1 MKILELQSNRILEKF
16 GDSYNLQNDYVI
28 LSKFDEVCEV
38 KDILRINEDSFVD
51 CMSFDNSIRINP
63 NKSFDSMV
71 LRSLEYIDDEIREFE
86 AHIYTADNF
95 ILTVA
100 DDESF
105 IYKFMKNLILNR
117 AKSEKSTR
125 YILYKINQYIIR
137 EYIMNGFEFVEMLE
151 FIYKFMKNL
160 ILNRAKSE
168 KSTRYILYKINQYII
183 REYIM
188 NGFEFVE
195 MLEERILDIED
206 DMMEN
211 TNSSHIEEINKIRAI
226 ARKVVKN
233 IRPLIYITD
242 NAVSKD
248 VRFLKEVELEE
259 YSSHIEEIN
268 KIRAI
273 ARKVVKNIRPLI
285 YITDN
290 AVSKDVRF
298 LKEVELEE
306 YNDMQGIDF
315 GIDKLYEFSIATRD
329 LADKI

>member
-100 DDESF
+100 DDGSF

-125 YILYKINQYIIR
+125 Y
-137 EYIMNGFEFVEMLE
+137 V
-151 FIYKFMKNL
+151 
-160 ILNRAKSE
+160 
-168 KSTRYILYKINQYII
+168 LYKINQYII

-259 YSSHIEEIN
+259 Y
-268 KIRAI
+268 
-273 ARKVVKNIRPLI
+273 
-285 YITDN
+285 
-290 AVSKDVRF
+290 
-298 LKEVELEE
+298 
-306 YNDMQGIDF
+306 NDMQGIDF

-329 LADKI
+329 LADKLLDIYSSKVNEKTNSLITKLTILTAIAAPLTIITGVYGMNFKYMPELGMAYGYPITIGIMLLIILIGIHLFKKNGML

>member
-38 KDILRINEDSFVD
+38 KDILGINEDSFVD

-105 IYKFMKNLILNR
+105 IYKFMKILILNR

-137 EYIMNGFEFVEMLE
+137 EYIMNGFEFVEM
-151 FIYKFMKNL
+151 
-160 ILNRAKSE
+160 
-168 KSTRYILYKINQYII
+168 
-183 REYIM
+183 
-188 NGFEFVE
+188 V
-195 MLEERILDIED
+195 EERILDIED

-211 TNSSHIEEINKIRAI
+211 TN
-226 ARKVVKN
+226 
-233 IRPLIYITD
+233 
-242 NAVSKD
+242 
-248 VRFLKEVELEE
+248 
-259 YSSHIEEIN
+259 SSHIEEIN

-329 LADKI
+329 LADKLLDIYSSKINEKTNSLITKLTILTAIAAPLTIITGVYGMNFKYMPELGMAYGYPITIGIMLLIILIGIHLFKKNGML

>member
-1 MKILELQSNRILEKF
+1 MKILELQENLILNGF
-16 GDSYNLQNDYVI
+16 DAGYDSQRDYVI
-28 LSKFDEVCEV
+28 LSGLDEVCEV
-38 KDILRINEDSFVD
+38 KDILGINEDSFVD
-51 CMSFDNSIRINP
+51 CMSFDDSIRINP

-100 DDESF
+100 DDGSF

-125 YILYKINQYIIR
+125 Y
-137 EYIMNGFEFVEMLE
+137 V
-151 FIYKFMKNL
+151 
-160 ILNRAKSE
+160 
-168 KSTRYILYKINQYII
+168 LYKINQYII

-259 YSSHIEEIN
+259 Y
-268 KIRAI
+268 
-273 ARKVVKNIRPLI
+273 
-285 YITDN
+285 
-290 AVSKDVRF
+290 
-298 LKEVELEE
+298 
-306 YNDMQGIDF
+306 NDMQGIDF

-329 LADKI
+329 LADKLLDIYSSKVNEKTNSLITKLTILTAIAAPLTIITGVYGMNFKYMPELGMAYGYPITIGIMLLIILIGIHLFKKNGML

>member
-51 CMSFDNSIRINP
+51 CMSFDDSIRINP

-100 DDESF
+100 DDGSF

-125 YILYKINQYIIR
+125 Y
-137 EYIMNGFEFVEMLE
+137 V
-151 FIYKFMKNL
+151 
-160 ILNRAKSE
+160 
-168 KSTRYILYKINQYII
+168 LYKINQYII

-259 YSSHIEEIN
+259 Y
-268 KIRAI
+268 
-273 ARKVVKNIRPLI
+273 
-285 YITDN
+285 
-290 AVSKDVRF
+290 
-298 LKEVELEE
+298 
-306 YNDMQGIDF
+306 NDMQGIDF

-329 LADKI
+329 LADKLLDIYSSKINEKTNSLITKLTILTAIAAPLTIITGVYGMNFKYMPELGMAYGYPITIGIMLLIILIGIHLFKKNGML

>member
-1 MKILELQSNRILEKF
+1 MKILELQENKVLDGF
-16 GDSYNLQNDYVI
+16 DDGYDSQRDYVI
-28 LSKFDEVCEV
+28 LSRIDEVCEI
-38 KDILRINEDSFVD
+38 KDILGINEDSFVD
-51 CMSFDNSIRINP
+51 CMSFDDSIRINP

-100 DDESF
+100 DDGSF

-117 AKSEKSTR
+117 AKPEKSTR
-125 YILYKINQYIIR
+125 Y
-137 EYIMNGFEFVEMLE
+137 V
-151 FIYKFMKNL
+151 
-160 ILNRAKSE
+160 
-168 KSTRYILYKINQYII
+168 LYKINQYII

-259 YSSHIEEIN
+259 Y
-268 KIRAI
+268 
-273 ARKVVKNIRPLI
+273 
-285 YITDN
+285 
-290 AVSKDVRF
+290 
-298 LKEVELEE
+298 
-306 YNDMQGIDF
+306 NDMQGIDF

-329 LADKI
+329 LADKLLDIYSSKINEKTNSLITKLTILTAIAAPLTIITGVYGMNFKYMPELGMAYGYPITIGIMLLIILIGIHLFKKNGML

>member
-1 MKILELQSNRILEKF
+1 MKILELQENKVLDGF
-16 GDSYNLQNDYVI
+16 DDGYDSQRDYVI
-28 LSKFDEVCEV
+28 LSGLDEVCEV
-38 KDILRINEDSFVD
+38 KDILGINEDSFVD
-51 CMSFDNSIRINP
+51 CMSFDDSIRINP

-125 YILYKINQYIIR
+125 Y
-137 EYIMNGFEFVEMLE
+137 V
-151 FIYKFMKNL
+151 
-160 ILNRAKSE
+160 
-168 KSTRYILYKINQYII
+168 LYKINQYII

-259 YSSHIEEIN
+259 Y
-268 KIRAI
+268 
-273 ARKVVKNIRPLI
+273 
-285 YITDN
+285 
-290 AVSKDVRF
+290 
-298 LKEVELEE
+298 
-306 YNDMQGIDF
+306 NDMQGIDF

-329 LADKI
+329 LADKLLDIYSSKINEKTNSLITKLTILTAIAAPLTIITGVYGMNFKYMPELGMAYGYPITIGIMLLIILIGIHLFKKNGML

>member
-125 YILYKINQYIIR
+125 Y
-137 EYIMNGFEFVEMLE
+137 V
-151 FIYKFMKNL
+151 
-160 ILNRAKSE
+160 
-168 KSTRYILYKINQYII
+168 LYKINQYII

-242 NAVSKD
+242 NAVS
-248 VRFLKEVELEE
+248 E
-259 YSSHIEEIN
+259 
-268 KIRAI
+268 
-273 ARKVVKNIRPLI
+273 
-285 YITDN
+285 
-290 AVSKDVRF
+290 DVRF

-329 LADKI
+329 LADKLLDIYSSKINEKTNSLITKLTILTAIAAPLTIITGVYGMNFKYMPELGMAYGYPITIGIMLLIILIGIHLFKKNGML

>member
-38 KDILRINEDSFVD
+38 KDILGINEDSFVD
-51 CMSFDNSIRINP
+51 CMSFDDSIRINP

-125 YILYKINQYIIR
+125 Y
-137 EYIMNGFEFVEMLE
+137 V
-151 FIYKFMKNL
+151 
-160 ILNRAKSE
+160 
-168 KSTRYILYKINQYII
+168 LYKINQYII

-259 YSSHIEEIN
+259 Y
-268 KIRAI
+268 
-273 ARKVVKNIRPLI
+273 
-285 YITDN
+285 
-290 AVSKDVRF
+290 
-298 LKEVELEE
+298 
-306 YNDMQGIDF
+306 NDMQGIDF

-329 LADKI
+329 LADKLLDIYSSKINEKTNSLITKLTILTAIAAPLTIITGVYGMNFKYMPELGMAYGYPITIGIMLLIILIGIHLFKKNGML

>member
-38 KDILRINEDSFVD
+38 KDILGINEDFFVD
-51 CMSFDNSIRINP
+51 CMSFDDSIRINP

-100 DDESF
+100 DDES
-105 IYKFMKNLILNR
+105 
-117 AKSEKSTR
+117 
-125 YILYKINQYIIR
+125 
-137 EYIMNGFEFVEMLE
+137 

-259 YSSHIEEIN
+259 Y
-268 KIRAI
+268 
-273 ARKVVKNIRPLI
+273 
-285 YITDN
+285 
-290 AVSKDVRF
+290 
-298 LKEVELEE
+298 
-306 YNDMQGIDF
+306 NDMQGIDF

-329 LADKI
+329 LADKLLDIYSSKINEKTNSLITKLTILTAIAAPLTIITGVYGMNFKYMPELGMAYGYPITIGIMLLIILIGIHLFKKNGML

>member
-137 EYIMNGFEFVEMLE
+137 EYIMNGFEFVEM
-151 FIYKFMKNL
+151 
-160 ILNRAKSE
+160 
-168 KSTRYILYKINQYII
+168 
-183 REYIM
+183 
-188 NGFEFVE
+188 V
-195 MLEERILDIED
+195 EERILDIED

-211 TNSSHIEEINKIRAI
+211 TN
-226 ARKVVKN
+226 
-233 IRPLIYITD
+233 
-242 NAVSKD
+242 
-248 VRFLKEVELEE
+248 
-259 YSSHIEEIN
+259 SSHIEEIN

-329 LADKI
+329 LADKLLDIYSSKINEKTNLLITKLTILTAIAAPLTIITGVYGMNFKYMPELGMAYGYPITIGIMLLIILIGIHLFKKNGML

>member
-1 MKILELQSNRILEKF
+1 MKILELQENLILNGF
-16 GDSYNLQNDYVI
+16 DAGYDSQRDYVI
-28 LSKFDEVCEV
+28 LSGLDEVCEV
-38 KDILRINEDSFVD
+38 KDILGINEDSFVD
-51 CMSFDNSIRINP
+51 CMSFDDSIRINP

-125 YILYKINQYIIR
+125 Y
-137 EYIMNGFEFVEMLE
+137 V
-151 FIYKFMKNL
+151 
-160 ILNRAKSE
+160 
-168 KSTRYILYKINQYII
+168 LYKINQYII

-259 YSSHIEEIN
+259 Y
-268 KIRAI
+268 
-273 ARKVVKNIRPLI
+273 
-285 YITDN
+285 
-290 AVSKDVRF
+290 
-298 LKEVELEE
+298 
-306 YNDMQGIDF
+306 NDMQGIDF

-329 LADKI
+329 LADKLLDIYSSKVNEKTNSLITKLTILTAIAAPLTIITGVYGMNFKYMPELGMAYGYPITIGIMLLIILVGIHLFKKNGML

>member
-1 MKILELQSNRILEKF
+1 MKILELQENLILNGF
-16 GDSYNLQNDYVI
+16 DAGYDSQRDYVI
-28 LSKFDEVCEV
+28 LSGLDEVCEV
-38 KDILRINEDSFVD
+38 KDILGINEDSFVD
-51 CMSFDNSIRINP
+51 CMSFDDSIRINP

-100 DDESF
+100 DDGSF

-125 YILYKINQYIIR
+125 Y
-137 EYIMNGFEFVEMLE
+137 V
-151 FIYKFMKNL
+151 
-160 ILNRAKSE
+160 
-168 KSTRYILYKINQYII
+168 LYKINQYII

-259 YSSHIEEIN
+259 Y
-268 KIRAI
+268 
-273 ARKVVKNIRPLI
+273 
-285 YITDN
+285 
-290 AVSKDVRF
+290 
-298 LKEVELEE
+298 
-306 YNDMQGIDF
+306 NDMQGIDF

-329 LADKI
+329 LADKLLDIYSSKINEKTNSLITKLTILTAIAAPLTIITGVYGMNFKYMPELGMAYGYPITIGIMLLIILIGIHLFKKNGML

>member
-38 KDILRINEDSFVD
+38 KDILGINEDSFVD

-105 IYKFMKNLILNR
+105 IYKFMKI
-117 AKSEKSTR
+117 
-125 YILYKINQYIIR
+125 
-137 EYIMNGFEFVEMLE
+137 
-151 FIYKFMKNL
+151 L

-259 YSSHIEEIN
+259 Y
-268 KIRAI
+268 
-273 ARKVVKNIRPLI
+273 
-285 YITDN
+285 
-290 AVSKDVRF
+290 
-298 LKEVELEE
+298 
-306 YNDMQGIDF
+306 NDMQGIDF

-329 LADKI
+329 LADKLLDIYSSKINEKTNSLITKLTILTAIAAPLTIITGVYGMNFKYMPELGMAYGYPITIGIMLLIILIGIHLFKKNGML

>member
-38 KDILRINEDSFVD
+38 KDILGINEDSFVD

-100 DDESF
+100 DDGSF

-125 YILYKINQYIIR
+125 YVLYKINQYIIR
-137 EYIMNGFEFVEMLE
+137 EYIMNGFEFVEM
-151 FIYKFMKNL
+151 
-160 ILNRAKSE
+160 
-168 KSTRYILYKINQYII
+168 
-183 REYIM
+183 
-188 NGFEFVE
+188 V
-195 MLEERILDIED
+195 EERILDIED

-211 TNSSHIEEINKIRAI
+211 TN
-226 ARKVVKN
+226 
-233 IRPLIYITD
+233 
-242 NAVSKD
+242 
-248 VRFLKEVELEE
+248 
-259 YSSHIEEIN
+259 SSHIEEIN

-329 LADKI
+329 LADKLLDIYSSKINEKTNSLITKLTILTAIAAPLTIITGVYGMNFKYMPELGMAYGYPITIGIMLLIILIGIHLFKKNGML

>member
-38 KDILRINEDSFVD
+38 KDILGINEDSFVD

-100 DDESF
+100 DDGSF

-125 YILYKINQYIIR
+125 Y
-137 EYIMNGFEFVEMLE
+137 V
-151 FIYKFMKNL
+151 
-160 ILNRAKSE
+160 
-168 KSTRYILYKINQYII
+168 LYKINQYII

-259 YSSHIEEIN
+259 Y
-268 KIRAI
+268 
-273 ARKVVKNIRPLI
+273 
-285 YITDN
+285 
-290 AVSKDVRF
+290 
-298 LKEVELEE
+298 
-306 YNDMQGIDF
+306 NDMQGIDF

-329 LADKI
+329 LADKLLDIYSSKINEKTNSLITKLTILTAIAAPLTIITGVYGMNFKYMPELGMAYGYPITIGIMLLIILIGIHLFKKNGML

>member
-38 KDILRINEDSFVD
+38 KDILGINEDSFVD

-100 DDESF
+100 DDGSF

-117 AKSEKSTR
+117 AKSEKSTK
-125 YILYKINQYIIR
+125 Y
-137 EYIMNGFEFVEMLE
+137 V
-151 FIYKFMKNL
+151 
-160 ILNRAKSE
+160 
-168 KSTRYILYKINQYII
+168 LYKINQYII

-259 YSSHIEEIN
+259 Y
-268 KIRAI
+268 
-273 ARKVVKNIRPLI
+273 
-285 YITDN
+285 
-290 AVSKDVRF
+290 
-298 LKEVELEE
+298 
-306 YNDMQGIDF
+306 NDMQGIDF

-329 LADKI
+329 LADKLLDIYSSKINEKTNSLITKLTILTAIAAPLTIITGVYGMNFKYMPELGMAYGYPITIGIMLLIILIGIHLFKKNGML

>member
-38 KDILRINEDSFVD
+38 KDILGINEDSFVD

-100 DDESF
+100 DDGSF

-125 YILYKINQYIIR
+125 Y
-137 EYIMNGFEFVEMLE
+137 V
-151 FIYKFMKNL
+151 
-160 ILNRAKSE
+160 
-168 KSTRYILYKINQYII
+168 LYKINQYII

-259 YSSHIEEIN
+259 Y
-268 KIRAI
+268 
-273 ARKVVKNIRPLI
+273 
-285 YITDN
+285 
-290 AVSKDVRF
+290 
-298 LKEVELEE
+298 
-306 YNDMQGIDF
+306 NDMQGIDF

-329 LADKI
+329 LADKLLDIYSSKINEKTNSLITKLTILTAIAAPLTIITGVYGMNFKYMPELGMAYGYPITIGIMLLIILVGIHLFKKNGML

>member
-38 KDILRINEDSFVD
+38 KDILGINEDSFVD

-125 YILYKINQYIIR
+125 Y
-137 EYIMNGFEFVEMLE
+137 V
-151 FIYKFMKNL
+151 
-160 ILNRAKSE
+160 
-168 KSTRYILYKINQYII
+168 LYKINQYII

-259 YSSHIEEIN
+259 Y
-268 KIRAI
+268 
-273 ARKVVKNIRPLI
+273 
-285 YITDN
+285 
-290 AVSKDVRF
+290 
-298 LKEVELEE
+298 
-306 YNDMQGIDF
+306 NDMQGIDF

-329 LADKI
+329 LADKLLDIYSSKVNEKTNSLITKLTILTAIAAPLTIITGVYGMNFKYMPELGMAYGYPITIGIMLLIILVGIHLFKKNGML